1 MPLNG
6 LIFLK
11 AGKDVA
17 FSESAGKFFT
27 TSAYNLPYFLSGVVV
42 KDRVLLFDRFF
53 MKNLSNIKLT
63 KAVEYRYL

>member
-6 LIFLK
+6 LIFIK

-27 TSAYNLPYFLSGVVV
+27 TPAYNLPYFISGVGG
-42 KDRVLLFDRFF
+42 KGRVLFFDSVFQHVH
-53 MKNLSNIKLT
+53 T
-63 KAVEYRYL
+63 E